1 MKYRSDIDGLRGLA
15 VIVVLLFHV
24 GFSVSGGFI
33 GVDIFFVISGFLITG
48 ILLNAAE
55 KNNLSVIDF
64 YKRRIIRLYPALC
77 LTLILT
83 LVAGFLIFDPN
94 LFSELAKSS
103 LFAVASISNIYF
115 RLDGGYFGLSSDL
128 KPLLHT
134 WSLGVEQQFYIIWP
148 FVILIGMHFGRR
160 FLFVLLLIITLV
172 SLALSQ
178 HYVSMSSAGSY
189 FYMPMRMFE
198 LSLGGLLSF
207 SKSKNSNET
216 DSNILCA
223 FGILLIIYS
232 AMKFSDLTPFPGIN
246 ALIPCAGAMLCI
258 YYGNAQYLGKILN
271 NRVMVFV
278 GTISY
283 SLYLVHWPVI
293 VFYKYFIFI
302 KPNLF
307 DQIAMIAISFFIAI
321 PIYYFCE
328 HSCQQINKKKS
339 NAMPVL
345 ILTLTSVFAICI
357 SSKYIYSNS
366 GLPWRINENY
376 RSMVSDSPKF
386 HEKYYG
392 GAGYLMDQTI
402 GNSSRKVVVAGD
414 SYAQQ
419 LLHGMDKYISSDF
432 EILGQFA
439 HGCIFGEGITRM
451 IDNKPR
457 QVCIDSYEKMVSL
470 LNGNTYPLIIA
481 FSWDSYSDITIKNDG
496 EKIKFKSDEDYYSF
510 IYKNLQGIRERIGKD
525 RRMVIVGNPP
535 LNNNHPGSSISG
547 CMFRPEYIK
556 TSCMS
561 MSKFK
566 LSDSKPNRVNE
577 YLLMFAK
584 NNPNTYF
591 INPSDAL
598 CKNGICNDIIDNKI
612 IYSDGVH
619 LSIFG
624 SDILINRFKDK
635 IISLIE

>member
-15 VIVVLLFHV
+15 VIVVLLFHA
-24 GFSVSGGFI
+24 GFGVSGGFI
-33 GVDIFFVISGFLITG
+33 GVDVFFVISGFLITG

-55 KNNLSVIDF
+55 KKKLNVIEF
-64 YKRRIIRLYPALC
+64 YKRRIVRLYPALC

-83 LVAGFLIFDPN
+83 LTAGFLIFDPN
-94 LFSELAKSS
+94 LLYELAKSA

-134 WSLGVEQQFYIIWP
+134 WSLGVEQQFYIAWP
-148 FVILIGMHFGRR
+148 FVILIGVHFGRK
-160 FLFVLLLIITLV
+160 FLFASLVIITLA

-178 HYVSMSSAGSY
+178 YYVSMSSAGSY

-198 LSLGGLLSF
+198 LSLGGLLVF
-207 SKSKNSNET
+207 SKSKNNNKISSNVFFV
-216 DSNILCA
+216 L
-223 FGILLIIYS
+223 GILLVIYS
-232 AMKFSDLTPFPGIN
+232 AIKFSDITPFPGIN
-246 ALIPCAGAMLCI
+246 ALVPCVGAMLCI
-258 YYGNAQYLGKILN
+258 YYGNSNYSGKLLN
-271 NRVMVFV
+271 NKVMVFI

-302 KPNLF
+302 KPSVY
-307 DQIAMIAISFFIAI
+307 DQIGMLAISFLIAI
-321 PIYYFCE
+321 PMYYFCE
-328 HSCQQINKKKS
+328 NICQNTNKTKS
-339 NAMPVL
+339 SATPAL
-345 ILTLTSVFAICI
+345 IITLISVFAISI

-376 RSMVSDSPKF
+376 RGMVSDSPKF

-402 GNSSRKVVVAGD
+402 GNSNRKVVVAGD

-419 LLHGMDKYISSDF
+419 LLHGMDKYISSDV

-451 IDNKPR
+451 IDDKPR
-457 QVCIDSYEKMVSL
+457 QVCIDSYEKMISL
-470 LNGNTYPLIIA
+470 LNGNNYPLIIS
-481 FSWDSYSDITIKNDG
+481 FSWDSYSDITIRNDG
-496 EKIKFKSDEDYYSF
+496 EKIKFKNDDDYYSF
-510 IYKNLQGIRERIGKD
+510 IYKNLQGIRERIGMG
-525 RRMVIVGNPP
+525 RTMIIIGNPP

-547 CMFRPEYIK
+547 CLFRPEYIK
-556 TSCMS
+556 TSCLS
-561 MSKFK
+561 MSEFK

-577 YLLMFAK
+577 YLFRFAK

-598 CKNGICNDIIDNKI
+598 CENGICNDVIDNKI

-624 SDILINRFKDK
+624 SDTLINRFKDK

>member
-1 MKYRSDIDGLRGLA
+1 MKYRTDIDGLRGLA
-15 VIVVLLFHV
+15 VIMVLLFHT

-33 GVDIFFVISGFLITG
+33 GVDVFFVISGFLITG
-48 ILLNAAE
+48 ILLNSAE
-55 KNNLSVIDF
+55 KKKLSVIDF

-83 LVAGFLIFDPN
+83 LTAGFLIFDPN
-94 LFSELAKSS
+94 LLSELAKSA

-134 WSLGVEQQFYIIWP
+134 WSLGVEQQFYIVWP
-148 FVILIGMHFGRR
+148 FVILIGVHFGRK
-160 FLFVLLLIITLV
+160 FLFASLIMITLA

-178 HYVSMSSAGSY
+178 YYVSMSSASSY

-198 LSLGGLLSF
+198 LSLGGLLVF
-207 SKSKNSNET
+207 SKPKNNNET
-216 DSNILCA
+216 ASNALCA
-223 FGILLIIYS
+223 LGILLIIYS
-232 AMKFSDLTPFPGIN
+232 AIQFSELTPFPGIN
-246 ALIPCAGAMLCI
+246 ALIPCAGAMLCL
-258 YYGNAQYLGKILN
+258 YYGNAKYSGKALN
-271 NRVMVFV
+271 NRVMAFV

-293 VFYKYFIFI
+293 VFYKYIIFT
-302 KPNLF
+302 KPNVY
-307 DQIAMIAISFFIAI
+307 DQIAMIAISFLIAI
-321 PIYYFCE
+321 PMYYFCE
-328 HSCQQINKKKS
+328 HVCQKINQTKS
-339 NAMPVL
+339 NAIPTL
-345 ILTLTSVFAICI
+345 ILTLISVFAISI

-402 GNSSRKVVVAGD
+402 GNSNKKVVVAGD

-419 LLHGMDKYISSDF
+419 LLYGMDKYISSNV

-451 IDNKPR
+451 LDDKPR
-457 QVCIDSYEKMVSL
+457 QVCIDSYEKMISL
-470 LNGNTYPLIIA
+470 LNGNNYPLVISFA
-481 FSWDSYSDITIKNDG
+481 WDSYSDITIRNNGD
-496 EKIKFKSDEDYYSF
+496 KIKFQNDDDYYSF
-510 IYKNLQGIRERIGKD
+510 MYKNLQGIRERIGKD
-525 RRMVIVGNPP
+525 RTMIIVGNPP
-535 LNNNHPGSSISG
+535 LNNNHPGASISG
-547 CMFRPEYIK
+547 CLFRPEYIH

-561 MSKFK
+561 MSEFK
-566 LSDSKPNRVNE
+566 LSESKPNRVNE
-577 YLLMFAK
+577 YLLRFAK

-598 CKNGICNDIIDNKI
+598 CTNGICNDIIDNKI
-612 IYSDGVH
+612 VYSDGVH

-624 SDILINRFKDK
+624 SDILIKKFKDK
-635 IISLIE
+635 ILSLL